1 MKGSEQKLVAF
12 MQGADKRF
20 VIPVYQRNYDWKT
33 ENCKRLYDDLKKVVH
48 NQRKTHFFGSIVS
61 VYNPDGQFNE
71 FQIIDGQQ
79 RLTTVSLLLLAMY
92 NLVQKG
98 IVSAENK
105 RLADMIYR
113 TYLIDEWQDEDSRLK
128 LKPVKNDRYAF
139 DKLFGDETE
148 YVQDSNLTVNYKYFC
163 DRIQKQ
169 EITVDALYDAI
180 RSLEIISIQLNQD
193 DNPQLIFESLNSTG
207 LALSEGDKIRNLIL
221 MGLPSKKQNDYY
233 EKYWNKIEECTEY
246 DVSTFIRNYLSV
258 KQQSTP
264 PISKVYTV
272 FRDYVEET
280 EIEIKD
286 LLEDMLFY
294 ARLYEIL
301 IKANTPN
308 KKLNDCIYRLNRL
321 ETAVTRPFFLEVLRL
336 HAEDK
341 LQIDEVTD
349 IFLTTESFLFR
360 RIICELPNNALNKI
374 FMLLHK
380 EIIRFDGTENDYAA
394 KFKFAL
400 LSKRENSRFPND
412 KEFIESFENR
422 QVYPMNSKNKIY
434 MLERFENHGTLED
447 RGVYQHFD
455 DGDYTIEHI
464 MPQHLTPAW
473 IQSLGDD
480 YEEIHRVWLHRI
492 ANLTLTAYNSKYS
505 NSPFSE
511 KKSMK
516 NGYIESGLRLN
527 QRIAQY
533 ENWSI
538 FELKERSRH
547 LMQRALEIWALP
559 TTAFAPV
566 EKQVD
571 SCTLDEEVTLS
582 GRLISRFSY
591 KNTEQPVLNWADM
604 FERVI
609 RLLHSEDKTVL
620 PKLAN
625 TTDNGVDLAVYVS
638 FNKSDLRGCSEIE
651 EGLFIERNT
660 STWQKVNLLR
670 RFFKLYNADPSDLV
684 FYLRDVNGD
693 NNNE

>member
-98 IVSAENK
+98 LVSAENK

-221 MGLPSKKQNDYY
+221 MGLPSRKQNDYY
-233 EKYWNKIEECTEY
+233 ERYWNKIEECTEY
-246 DVSTFIRNYLSV
+246 DVSAFIRNYLSV
-258 KQQSTP
+258 KQQSIP
-264 PISKVYTV
+264 SMNKVYSV

-280 EIEIKD
+280 AIDTKD
-286 LLEDMLFY
+286 LLDDMLFY
-294 ARLYEIL
+294 ARFYEVL
-301 IKANTPN
+301 IKANTGN
-308 KKLNDCIYRLNRL
+308 KKLDDCIYRLNRL

-336 HAEDK
+336 QAEGK
-341 LQIDEVTD
+341 LQIDEVTE

-360 RIICELPNNALNKI
+360 RIICELPTNALNKI
-374 FMLLHK
+374 FMLLHR
-380 EIIRFDGTENDYAA
+380 EIIRLDSTETDYVA

-412 KEFIESFENR
+412 QEFIESFENR
-422 QVYPMNSKNKIY
+422 QIYPMNSKNKIY
-434 MLERFENHGTLED
+434 MLERFENYGTLED

-455 DGDYTIEHI
+455 DGNYTIEHV

-473 IQSLGDD
+473 IQALGDG
-480 YEEIHRVWLHRI
+480 YEETHRVWLHRI

-505 NSPFSE
+505 NSPFAE

-516 NGYIESGLRLN
+516 NGYIDSGLRLN

-538 FELKERSRH
+538 AELKERNQY

-625 TTDNGVDLAVYVS
+625 ITDNSVDLAVYVS
-638 FNKSDLRGCSEIE
+638 FNKTDLRGSSEIE